1 MNYTFCAQTDP
12 GRIRD
17 NNEDSVAFDAATNLG
32 VLADGMGG
40 YNAGEIASSMA
51 TVLIKSEL
59 ARWLLEAGSHANAQ
73 QVGRAME
80 ICVNNANLAI
90 FNSANTNPQ
99 YAGMGTTLVV
109 GIFQETRLLLGHVG
123 DSRCYRWRGYELL
136 QVTKDHSFLQE
147 QLDAGLLTPEQA
159 AQSPNKNLVTRALG
173 VDEQVMLELHEH
185 LVEEGDIYLMCS
197 DGLSDMISDET
208 IASVL
213 LNDLSLAQMAD
224 KLVFLANQEGGRD
237 NISVLLVQATR
248 PTEKRGLISRW
259 LGKH

>member
-17 NNEDSVAFDAATNLG
+17 NNEDSVAFDTAMNLG

-59 ARWLLEAGSHANAQ
+59 ARWLVEAGSHANAQ